1 MTSPLNPSLLSEA
14 GLTAGSAAVAAE
26 LIIRKHLAND
36 AKCYELGWTCIPLVV
51 ESYGAWG
58 REAISRLASLLATR
72 TNTPKSKV
80 VSNFYGRLN
89 LTFNNARSLLL
100 KYISSRRVIH
110 EPKLN
115 FVVSVFYLF
124 VYHNHI
130 SRIIKIVYIMS
141 IC

>member
-1 MTSPLNPSLLSEA
+1 MELN
-14 GLTAGSAAVAAE
+14 
-26 LIIRKHLAND
+26 
-36 AKCYELGWTCIPLVV
+36 
-51 ESYGAWG
+51 WG

-80 VSNFYGRLN
+80 VSNLYGRLN
-89 LTFNNARSLLL
+89 LTLNNARSLLR
-100 KYISSRRVIH
+100 YISSRRVIH

-141 IC
+141 KIRIC